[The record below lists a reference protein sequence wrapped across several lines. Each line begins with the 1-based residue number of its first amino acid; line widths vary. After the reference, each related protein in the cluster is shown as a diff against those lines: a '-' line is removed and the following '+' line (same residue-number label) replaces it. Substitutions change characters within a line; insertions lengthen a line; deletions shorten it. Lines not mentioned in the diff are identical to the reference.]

1 MTYKQAVKELKLL
14 VDELPDDLSTLDDT
28 QEVEADMR
36 LIYIAEAFYKVLV
49 EDEMFYSRLK
59 KKEIEQANRNRNR
72 IDRIRRKR
80 GVDYE

>member
-59 KKEIEQANRNRNR
+59 KKELEQANRNR

-80 GVDYE
+80 GADYE

>member
-59 KKEIEQANRNRNR
+59 KKELEQANKERVNR
-72 IDRIRRKR
+72 IRKKR
-80 GVDYE
+80 GGAYE

>member
-14 VDELPDDLSTLDDT
+14 VDELPDDLFTLDDT

-49 EDEMFYSRLK
+49 EDEMFYSRLR
-59 KKEIEQANRNRNR
+59 KKELEQANRNR